1 MVIKQNWWNSP
12 ITLTAIFTQVVLVA
26 GLFLTV
32 DNLNIIQVIGMAV
45 IAIIA
50 IISSTNNPTN
60 PIGAGANEIPT
71 DQKLVN
77 KSGGST

>member
-1 MVIKQNWWNSP
+1 MIIKQNWWNSP
-12 ITLTAIFTQVVLVA
+12 ITLTAIFTQVVLIA

-32 DNLNIIQVIGMAV
+32 DNLNLIQVIGTSI

-60 PIGAGANEIPT
+60 PIGAGANEIPA
-71 DQKLVN
+71 DQAIVN
-77 KSGGST
+77 KG